1 MKNLKK
7 NKRTKWLIGGLSA
20 LIISFSAYTYYDY
33 MISYEKGVIPMFGDN
48 FTYNEMTFDASLGYE
63 FHGAN
68 GTHLSIPKSAFMDK
82 DGRTVN
88 GKVKVKFREFH
99 DAKSIL
105 LSGIPMQMND
115 NRNEYMQSAGMM
127 ELRAYK
133 GENELI
139 MKNGKSI
146 KVNLAALNKV
156 DENFN
161 LYFLDNDEQWIE
173 TGKFQTDSNQFK
185 LESIAAIPT
194 LPVFP
199 ENPNPDSSDFVFTLA
214 MDLKNAPYLR
224 SFKDV
229 DWVMVKKNGESNPY
243 NELRTGW
250 DRVKVKKID
259 KKENIFK
266 ISFFREVKK
275 PGLEKV
281 KNEKFC
287 LNAIPALKG
296 KELAEALKN
305 YKNDLKEYETLLA
318 LKELEEE
325 RLAIESDLV
334 NTFEIGALGFWNCDK
349 LQNTE
354 ILANGTY
361 AFDFEDQFLPL
372 VNKVKLYMVLND
384 QNGVLTYYNF
394 NWSDMPFFINE
405 DVEIFAV
412 LPDLKV
418 AYVSAQ
424 EYTNKVNN
432 KTVSKLFTNRV
443 KFKSQI
449 MPKEKAFAYIEN
461 LRTNNS
467 TTSTTELANNN

>member
-1 MKNLKK
+1 MKKSKK
-7 NKRTKWLIGGLSA
+7 NQKINWLIGGLSTL
-20 LIISFSAYTYYDY
+20 LIGISAYAYYDY
-33 MISYEKGVIPMFGDN
+33 MSSYEKGVIPMFGDD
-48 FTYNEMTFDASLGYE
+48 FTYDEMTFDASQGFE

-68 GTHLSIPKSAFMDK
+68 GTHLSIPKLAFIDK
-82 DGRTVN
+82 DGKTVN

-105 LSGIPMQMND
+105 LSGIPMQINE

-133 GENELI
+133 DGNELS
-139 MKNGKSI
+139 MKNSKSI
-146 KVNLAALNKV
+146 KVSLAALNKV
-156 DENFN
+156 NENFN

-185 LESIAAIPT
+185 IDSLAAIPS
-194 LPVFP
+194 LPIFP
-199 ENPNPDSSDFVFTLA
+199 KNPNPDSSDFVFTLS

-224 SFKDV
+224 SFKGV

-250 DRVKVKKID
+250 DRIKVKRTN

-266 ISFFREVKK
+266 ISFFREVKR
-275 PGLEKV
+275 PGSEKL
-281 KNEKFC
+281 KNEKFS
-287 LNAIPALKG
+287 LDAIPALKG
-296 KELAEALKN
+296 KELAKALKG
-305 YKNDLKEYETLLA
+305 YKSDLKKYETLLA

-325 RLAIESDLV
+325 RLAMESDLV
-334 NTFEIGALGFWNCDK
+334 NTFEIGALGFWNCDR

-361 AFDFEDQFLPL
+361 AFDFEDQFLSL
-372 VNKVKLYMVLND
+372 VNKVKLYIVLND

-412 LPDLKV
+412 LPDLTV

-424 EYTNKVNN
+424 EYNKKVNK

-443 KFKSQI
+443 KFSSQI
-449 MPKEKAFAYIEN
+449 MPKEKAFGYIEN

-467 TTSTTELANNN
+467 TTELVNNNQQ

>member
-1 MKNLKK
+1 MKKSKK
-7 NKRTKWLIGGLSA
+7 NKKTNWLIGGLSA
-20 LIISFSAYTYYDY
+20 LLIGFSAYAYYDY
-33 MISYEKGVIPMFGDN
+33 MSSYEKGVIPMFGDD
-48 FTYNEMTFDASLGYE
+48 FSYNEMTFDASQGFE

-68 GTHLSIPKSAFMDK
+68 GTHLSIPKLAFIDK
-82 DGRTVN
+82 DGKTVN

-105 LSGIPMQMND
+105 LSGIPMQMNE

-133 GENELI
+133 DGNELS
-139 MKNGKSI
+139 MKNRKSI

-156 DENFN
+156 DKNFN

-185 LESIAAIPT
+185 IDSLAAIPS
-194 LPVFP
+194 LPIFP
-199 ENPNPDSSDFVFTLA
+199 KNPSPDSSDFVFTLS

-224 SFKDV
+224 SFKGL
-229 DWVMVKKNGESNPY
+229 DWVMVKKNGEGNPY

-250 DRVKVKKID
+250 DRIKVKRTN

-266 ISFFREVKK
+266 ISFFREVKR
-275 PGLEKV
+275 PGSEKH
-281 KNEKFC
+281 KNEKFS

-296 KELAEALKN
+296 KELAKALED
-305 YKNDLKEYETLLA
+305 YKSDLKKYETLLA

-325 RLAIESDLV
+325 RLAMESDLV
-334 NTFEIGALGFWNCDK
+334 NTFEIGALGFWNCDR

-361 AFDFEDQFLPL
+361 AFDFEDQFLSF
-372 VNKVKLYMVLND
+372 VNKVKLYIVLND

-412 LPDLKV
+412 LPDLTV

-424 EYTNKVNN
+424 EYNKKVNK

-443 KFKSQI
+443 KFSSKI
-449 MPKEKAFAYIEN
+449 MPKDKAFAYIEN
-461 LRTNNS
+461 LRTND
-467 TTSTTELANNN
+467 STTELANNN

>member
-1 MKNLKK
+1 MKKSKK
-7 NKRTKWLIGGLSA
+7 NKKTNWLIGGLSA
-20 LIISFSAYTYYDY
+20 LLIGFSAYAYYDY
-33 MISYEKGVIPMFGDN
+33 MSSYEKGVIPMFGDN
-48 FTYNEMTFDASLGYE
+48 FTYNEMTFDASQGFE
-63 FHGAN
+63 FHGSN
-68 GTHLSIPKSAFMDK
+68 GTHLSIPKLAFIDK
-82 DGRTVN
+82 DGKTVN

-105 LSGIPMQMND
+105 LSGIPMQMNE

-133 GENELI
+133 DGNELS
-139 MKNGKSI
+139 MKNRKSI

-185 LESIAAIPT
+185 IDSLAAIPS
-194 LPVFP
+194 LPIFP
-199 ENPNPDSSDFVFTLA
+199 KNPNPDSSDFVFTLS

-224 SFKDV
+224 SFKGV
-229 DWVMVKKNGESNPY
+229 DWVMVKKNGEGNPH

-250 DRVKVKKID
+250 DRIKVKRTN

-266 ISFFREVKK
+266 ISFFREVKR
-275 PGLEKV
+275 PGSEKH
-281 KNEKFC
+281 KNEKFS

-296 KELAEALKN
+296 KELAKALED
-305 YKNDLKEYETLLA
+305 YKSDLKKYETLLA

-325 RLAIESDLV
+325 RLAMESDLV
-334 NTFEIGALGFWNCDK
+334 NTFEIGALGFWNCDR

-361 AFDFEDQFLPL
+361 AFDFEDQFLSF
-372 VNKVKLYMVLND
+372 VNKVKLYIVLND

-412 LPDLKV
+412 LPDLTV

-424 EYTNKVNN
+424 EYNKKVNK

-443 KFKSQI
+443 KFSSQI

-467 TTSTTELANNN
+467 KTELANNNQ

>member
-1 MKNLKK
+1 MKKSKK
-7 NKRTKWLIGGLSA
+7 NKKTNWLIGGLSA
-20 LIISFSAYTYYDY
+20 LLIGFSAYAYYDY
-33 MISYEKGVIPMFGDN
+33 MSSYEKGVIPMFGDN
-48 FTYNEMTFDASLGYE
+48 FTYNEMTFDASQGFE
-63 FHGAN
+63 FHGSN
-68 GTHLSIPKSAFMDK
+68 GTHLSIPKLAFIDK
-82 DGRTVN
+82 DGKTVN

-105 LSGIPMQMND
+105 LSGIPMQMNE

-133 GENELI
+133 DGNELS
-139 MKNGKSI
+139 MKNRKSI

-161 LYFLDNDEQWIE
+161 LYFLDNDEQWRE

-185 LESIAAIPT
+185 IDSLAAIPS
-194 LPVFP
+194 LPIFP
-199 ENPNPDSSDFVFTLA
+199 KNPNPDSSDFVFALS

-224 SFKDV
+224 SFKGV
-229 DWVMVKKNGESNPY
+229 DWVMVKKNGEGNPY

-250 DRVKVKKID
+250 DRIKVKRTN

-266 ISFFREVKK
+266 ISFFREVKR
-275 PGLEKV
+275 PGSEKH
-281 KNEKFC
+281 KNEKFS

-296 KELAEALKN
+296 KELAKALED
-305 YKNDLKEYETLLA
+305 YKSDLKKYETLLA

-325 RLAIESDLV
+325 RLAMESDLV
-334 NTFEIGALGFWNCDK
+334 NTFEIGALGFWNCDR

-361 AFDFEDQFLPL
+361 AFDFEDQFLSL
-372 VNKVKLYMVLND
+372 VNIVKLYIVLND

-412 LPDLKV
+412 LPDLTV

-424 EYTNKVNN
+424 EYNKKVNK

-443 KFKSQI
+443 KFSSQI
-449 MPKEKAFAYIEN
+449 MPKDKAFAYIEN
-461 LRTNNS
+461 LRTNDS
-467 TTSTTELANNN
+467 KTELANNN

>member
-275 PGLEKV
+275 PGSEKV

>member
-1 MKNLKK
+1 MKKSKK
-7 NKRTKWLIGGLSA
+7 NKKTNWLIGGLSA
-20 LIISFSAYTYYDY
+20 LLIGFSAYAYYDY
-33 MISYEKGVIPMFGDN
+33 MSNYEKGVIPMFGDN
-48 FTYNEMTFDASLGYE
+48 FTYNEMTFDASKGFE
-63 FHGAN
+63 FHGSN
-68 GTHLSIPKSAFMDK
+68 GTHLSIPKLAFIDK
-82 DGRTVN
+82 YGKTVN

-105 LSGIPMQMND
+105 LSGIPMQMNE

-133 GENELI
+133 DGNELS
-139 MKNGKSI
+139 MKNRKSI

-161 LYFLDNDEQWIE
+161 LYFLNNDEQWIE

-185 LESIAAIPT
+185 IDSLAAIPS
-194 LPVFP
+194 LPIFP
-199 ENPNPDSSDFVFTLA
+199 KNPNPDSSDFVFTLS

-224 SFKDV
+224 SFKGV
-229 DWVMVKKNGESNPY
+229 DWVMVKKNGEGNPY

-250 DRVKVKKID
+250 DRIKVKRTN

-266 ISFFREVKK
+266 ISFFREVKR
-275 PGLEKV
+275 PGSEKH
-281 KNEKFC
+281 KNEKFS

-296 KELAEALKN
+296 KELAKALED
-305 YKNDLKEYETLLA
+305 YKSDLKKYETLLA

-325 RLAIESDLV
+325 RLAMESDLV
-334 NTFEIGALGFWNCDK
+334 NTFEIGALGFWNCDR

-361 AFDFEDQFLPL
+361 AFDFEDQFLSF
-372 VNKVKLYMVLND
+372 VNKVKLYIVLND

-412 LPDLKV
+412 LPDLTV

-424 EYTNKVNN
+424 EYNKKVNE

-443 KFKSQI
+443 KFSSKI
-449 MPKEKAFAYIEN
+449 MPKDKAFAYIEN
-461 LRTNNS
+461 LRTNDS
-467 TTSTTELANNN
+467 KTELANNN

>member
-1 MKNLKK
+1 MKKSKK
-7 NKRTKWLIGGLSA
+7 NKKTNWLIGGLSA
-20 LIISFSAYTYYDY
+20 LLIGFSAYAYYDY
-33 MISYEKGVIPMFGDN
+33 MSSYEKGVIPMFGDN
-48 FTYNEMTFDASLGYE
+48 FTYNEMTFDASQGFE
-63 FHGAN
+63 FHGSN
-68 GTHLSIPKSAFMDK
+68 GTHLSIPKLAFIDK
-82 DGRTVN
+82 DGKTVN

-105 LSGIPMQMND
+105 LSGIPMQMNE

-133 GENELI
+133 DGNELS
-139 MKNGKSI
+139 MKNRKSI

-185 LESIAAIPT
+185 IDSLAAIPS
-194 LPVFP
+194 LPIFP
-199 ENPNPDSSDFVFTLA
+199 KNPNPDSSDFVFTLS

-224 SFKDV
+224 SFKGV
-229 DWVMVKKNGESNPY
+229 DWVMVKKNGEGNPH

-250 DRVKVKKID
+250 DRIKVKRTN

-266 ISFFREVKK
+266 ISFFREVKR
-275 PGLEKV
+275 PGSEKH

-296 KELAEALKN
+296 KELAKALED
-305 YKNDLKEYETLLA
+305 YKSDLKKYETLLA

-325 RLAIESDLV
+325 RLAMESDLV
-334 NTFEIGALGFWNCDK
+334 NTFEIGALGFWNCDR

-361 AFDFEDQFLPL
+361 AFDFEDQFLSL
-372 VNKVKLYMVLND
+372 VNKVKLYVVLND
-384 QNGVLTYYNF
+384 QNGVLTYYNY
-394 NWSDMPFFINE
+394 NWSEMPFFIKE

-412 LPDLKV
+412 LPDLTV

-424 EYTNKVNN
+424 EYNKKVNK

-443 KFKSQI
+443 KFSSQI

-467 TTSTTELANNN
+467 KTELANNNQ